1 MGCNILT
8 HTTKIFEYNYAFS
21 YFQISCIAW
30 IFKKLFMAKSV
41 EQKTLEKMCY
51 CKAGP
56 NLDNFVIDL
65 ENTLSF
71 LYSTTQTFFRFLF
84 VF

>member
-1 MGCNILT
+1 
-8 HTTKIFEYNYAFS
+8 
-21 YFQISCIAW
+21 
-30 IFKKLFMAKSV
+30 MAKSV